1 MRLVPAERR
10 DEKVPCRHI
19 PINERKETIQ
29 SLYVSATAEELE
41 EQLTE
46 WLMNMIQKLELERAG
61 QAGGAEGPPK
71 GIVGRA

>member
-29 SLYVSATAEELE
+29 SLYVTAEEELE

-46 WLMNMIQKLELERAG
+46 WLMNMIQKLELERAS

-71 GIVGRA
+71 GIVGRL